1 MIIAFIIILLFLQL
15 LFLLSYI
22 TFNDLSLRSLIIPE
36 TDDVEESARNAKE
49 VNKILSV
56 IRTILIV
63 FIIIKTSFLK
73 YSTISKIDKIIRKI
87 PFPINVSVIWNT
99 PYPKRETDAISLII
113 FGIIYN
119 ANLQF
124 KNIYM
129 KLNKKILYLPAIKL
143 LKWKGLIN
151 HLKEREEI
159 SMVSWIE
166 CQLLMDVEF

>member
-1 MIIAFIIILLFLQL
+1 M
-15 LFLLSYI
+15 
-22 TFNDLSLRSLIIPE
+22 R
-36 TDDVEESARNAKE
+36 
-49 VNKILSV
+49 ILSV
-56 IRTILIV
+56 LSK
-63 FIIIKTSFLK
+63 FCFLKLKNANIKTSFLK
-73 YSTISKIDKIIRKI
+73 YSTISKIDRIMRNI

-151 HLKEREEI
+151 HPKEREEI
-159 SMVSWIE
+159 SMVSWKE
-166 CQLLMDVEF
+166 CQPLMDVEF